1 MKKFK
6 KALSV
11 LLVLV
16 LLSLTAAGC
25 SQNNGDTAKSDNAAG
40 DRTITDM
47 SGVDVTVPAEV
58 KSVIN
63 LWPSSNQIM
72 ITLGAQDK
80 QTAYM
85 ATLQKPSF
93 TWMQIVNPAI
103 MEKQTVGGNGDVTA
117 EELLNLKPD
126 LVITSSDE
134 DAEAYRA
141 AGLNAACMMFNNYD
155 GLKESVLKTGEALGS
170 SEKERADK
178 YVEYLE
184 KNIKLVQDR
193 LKDVKDEDKPV
204 VHYVDGQS
212 GTSPYKTTGNGT
224 MQEEWL
230 TMAGGKL
237 STDGILQGMSKEI
250 TPEQFLSIN
259 PDVIIVGGTGQAD
272 AYDALMN
279 DASLANLKAVQ
290 DGKVYRNPQGTFQW
304 DRFGSE
310 SALQVLW
317 VAKTLYPDKFEDI
330 DMKKETISFYKDYLG
345 YDLSDEYADAILAGK
360 NAPDGR

>member
-16 LLSLTAAGC
+16 LLSFTAAGC
-25 SQNNGDTAKSDNAAG
+25 SQNNGDTAKSDNADG

-47 SGVDVTVPAEV
+47 SGVEVTVPAEV

-155 GLKESVLKTGEALGS
+155 GLKESVLKTGEALGT

-193 LKDVKDEDKPV
+193 LKDVKDEDKPLYTMSMDRAAPV
-204 VHYVDGQS
+204 LTKQLEMVQCR
-212 GTSPYKTTGNGT
+212 KNG
-224 MQEEWL
+224 
-230 TMAGGKL
+230 
-237 STDGILQGMSKEI
+237 
-250 TPEQFLSIN
+250 
-259 PDVIIVGGTGQAD
+259 
-272 AYDALMN
+272 
-279 DASLANLKAVQ
+279 
-290 DGKVYRNPQGTFQW
+290 
-304 DRFGSE
+304 
-310 SALQVLW
+310 
-317 VAKTLYPDKFEDI
+317 
-330 DMKKETISFYKDYLG
+330 
-345 YDLSDEYADAILAGK
+345 
-360 NAPDGR
+360 

>member
-16 LLSLTAAGC
+16 LLSFTAAGC
-25 SQNNGDTAKSDNAAG
+25 SQNNGDTAKSDNADG

-47 SGVDVTVPAEV
+47 SGVEVTVPAEV

-155 GLKESVLKTGEALGS
+155 GLKESVLKTGEALGT

-279 DASLANLKAVQ
+279 DASLANLKTVQ
-290 DGKVYRNPQGTFQW
+290 DSKVYRNPQGTFQW